1 MVFIKR
7 FRVQKISCYESI
19 IFPKFAIPDDNRC
32 ALGGSATDADSDMLA
47 SFHAA
52 KIMRSPAK
60 QNFELKSDTLT
71 ESICP
76 WEDMNVRLLH
86 SISQEPSTI
95 SMNAS
100 KQLSLLVGMKRS
112 YSHKYLAKAY
122 NLSGCTIACGSGTP
136 SGSWG
141 RD

>member
-1 MVFIKR
+1 
-7 FRVQKISCYESI
+7 
-19 IFPKFAIPDDNRC
+19 
-32 ALGGSATDADSDMLA
+32 MLA

-60 QNFELKSDTLT
+60 QNFEFKPDTLM
-71 ESICP
+71 ESICR
-76 WEDMNVRLLH
+76 WEDINVRLLH
-86 SISQEPSTI
+86 TISQEPSTI

-122 NLSGCTIACGSGTP
+122 NLSGCTMPAAVARHPDDG
-136 SGSWG
+136 G

>member
-1 MVFIKR
+1 VVCIKR
-7 FRVQKISCYESI
+7 FRVQKISCYEII
-19 IFPKFAIPDDNRC
+19 IFPDFAILDDHRF
-32 ALGGSATDADSDMLA
+32 ALGGPAADACSDMLV

-60 QNFELKSDTLT
+60 PNLELKSDALT
-71 ESICP
+71 KSICR

-100 KQLSLLVGMKRS
+100 KHLSLLVGINRS
-112 YSHKYLAKAY
+112 YSHIYLAKAY
-122 NLSGCTIACGSGTP
+122 NLSGCIIACCSSTP
-136 SGSWG
+136 PG
-141 RD
+141 